1 MTNFLDEIPIHK
13 YLKSQKEFDNSVV
26 DWTFTSPSL
35 KYIFRK
41 ISPGNDRFDTQFSD
55 FAGYK
60 ECSANIYSVQEN
72 FLKVNDLGYFIID
85 ETNSDFE
92 GEMNENGIKIKQLPY
107 NLGIDPVQMLFAD
120 LPEKENTVSR
130 NPFSISSRNDIPD
143 TES

>member
-1 MTNFLDEIPIHK
+1 M
-13 YLKSQKEFDNSVV
+13 
-26 DWTFTSPSL
+26 
-35 KYIFRK
+35 
-41 ISPGNDRFDTQFSD
+41 
-55 FAGYK
+55 
-60 ECSANIYSVQEN
+60 
-72 FLKVNDLGYFIID
+72 NDLGYFTID
-85 ETNSDFE
+85 EINSDFE